1 MFSSLIKN
9 LSILKK
15 FLFINLLIF
24 IFIGTLTIIYLNYVQ
39 PNLIKKK
46 TSLQIEVIN
55 NTINNLNRLNIEFE
69 KNEVKKFLLSTR
81 FLFQNLDRVI
91 FFNESFH
98 STFLTCVFNIS
109 VPENQTSAFT
119 ISASDPDGDSLT
131 YSLSGTD
138 SALLSVSSSGV
149 VTFDTAPDYENPSDS
164 NADNVYGVTATV
176 SDGSLTDSESF
187 MITVTND
194 TSDDVT
200 TEGYDGTLVAAG
212 PVQGA
217 TICIQVNTGTCT
229 GAQFT
234 TTSAQDGTFS
244 LTVDSGTTGV
254 LRGEGGFDPVT
265 NLQFGEGDSL
275 ALGQPV
281 TDQNVVISAISEIM
295 NEYNSTDYDS
305 FKTKLGIDPSFMIR
319 FDNPF
324 SNLDNA
330 ANNKAAVINTQLV
343 VLGKV
348 LEAIHTTTS
357 GSVGN
362 RVSDAIIN
370 RSTTETSLGDTT
382 FIKDLLT
389 NYDADFSP
397 SSQQLIDLSSGI
409 SAYMQKINANSSN
422 SHSHF
427 MQVGVSELK
436 TLMSAV
442 MDGTA
447 SSTELDK
454 LVFNTIDWINDDTS
468 WSGGTITDNE
478 SNLNSMNYTLT
489 NNGSSNYI
497 VDNINPSDTEFI
509 IYVKEGDVIKF
520 EATTAVT
527 SGHPFKMSTVQNAT
541 TSDSGEIGTAEGW
554 NQDTMTLTVSSS
566 TPETLYPYC
575 DFHSGMYS
583 QGKIV
588 KVSSYT
594 QSNIDITSATGALQ
608 VKGTVAT
615 GPFKGASGYTYKVY
629 LNSQGGTEHTH
640 TFHEYPGL
648 TFYMPSDQGYHGSE
662 TSSSDAPF
670 KAKSHYA
677 GDDNVSEDY

>member
-1 MFSSLIKN
+1 MNTLNRVVLLSS
-9 LSILKK
+9 
-15 FLFINLLIF
+15 IF
-24 IFIGTLTIIYLNYVQ
+24 IIASCGGGGGGGGGSDYSPPPTPTNSAPTITN
-39 PNLIKKK
+39 
-46 TSLQIEVIN
+46 S
-55 NTINNLNRLNIEFE
+55 
-69 KNEVKKFLLSTR
+69 
-81 FLFQNLDRVI
+81 
-91 FFNESFH
+91 
-98 STFLTCVFNIS
+98 VFSIS
-109 VPENQTSAFT
+109 VQENQTSAFT

-131 YSLSGTD
+131 YSISGTD
-138 SALLSVSSSGV
+138 SALLSVSTSGV
-149 VTFDTAPDYENPSDS
+149 VTFNSAPDFENPSDS
-164 NADNVYGVTATV
+164 NADNIYMITATV
-176 SDGSLTDSESF
+176 SDGSLTDSEDF
-187 MITVTND
+187 TVTVTND
-194 TSDDVT
+194 TSDDAPT
-200 TEGYDGTLVAAG
+200 STSFDGTLVASG

-217 TICIQVNTGTCT
+217 TVCIQVNTGTCT
-229 GAQFT
+229 GAELT

-281 TDQNVVISAISEIM
+281 TDQNVVISAISQLM
-295 NEYNSTDYDS
+295 NEDNSTDYDT

-330 ANNKAAVINTQLV
+330 ANNKAAVINTQLF
-343 VLGKV
+343 VLGEI
-348 LEAIHTTTS
+348 LEGIHTIST
-357 GSVGN
+357 GSIGN
-362 RVSDAIIN
+362 KVADAITG

-389 NYDADFSP
+389 NYDSDFSP

-427 MQVGVSELK
+427 MQVGVSELAV
-436 TLMSAV
+436 LMDSV

-454 LVFNTIDWINDDTS
+454 LVFNTIDWINDDTA

-478 SNLNSMNYTLT
+478 SYLNVMTYSLS

-497 VDNINPSDTEFI
+497 VDSINPSNTEFI
-509 IYVKEGDVIKF
+509 IYVKEGDVIEF
-520 EATTAVT
+520 EASSSVT

-541 TSDSGEIGTAEGW
+541 STDSGQIGTSEGW
-554 NQDTMTLTVSSS
+554 NQDTMTLTVSSA
-566 TPETLYPYC
+566 TPDTLYPYC

-594 QSNIDITSATGALQ
+594 QSDLDITNASGALQ

-629 LNSQGGTEHTH
+629 LNSQGGSEHTH

-648 TFYMPSDQGYHGSE
+648 TFYMPADQGYHGSE
-662 TSSSDAPF
+662 TSSIDTPF

-677 GDDNVSEDY
+677 TSGGGDIGDGY

>member
-1 MFSSLIKN
+1 M
-9 LSILKK
+9 
-15 FLFINLLIF
+15 
-24 IFIGTLTIIYLNYVQ
+24 
-39 PNLIKKK
+39 
-46 TSLQIEVIN
+46 
-55 NTINNLNRLNIEFE
+55 NTLNR
-69 KNEVKKFLLSTR
+69 VVLLVS
-81 FLFQNLDRVI
+81 FFVI
-91 FFNESFH
+91 ASCGGGGGGGGSEDSYTPPAQTNSAP
-98 STFLTCVFNIS
+98 TITNTVFNIS
-109 VPENQTSAFT
+109 VQENQTSAFT

-149 VTFDTAPDYENPSDS
+149 VTFNTAPDYENPSDS

-217 TICIQVNTGTCT
+217 TVCIQVNTGTCT

-281 TDQNVVISAISEIM
+281 TDQSVVISAISQLM
-295 NEYNSTDYDS
+295 NEDNSTDYDS

-324 SNLDNA
+324 SNLDNS

-343 VLGKV
+343 VLGEI
-348 LEAIHTTTS
+348 LEEIHTVST
-357 GSVGN
+357 GSLGN
-362 RVSDAIIN
+362 RVADAIIG

-389 NYDADFSP
+389 NYDTEFTP

-427 MQVGVSELK
+427 LQVGVSELK

-594 QSNIDITSATGALQ
+594 QANIDITSVTSALQ

-629 LNSQGGTEHTH
+629 LNSQGGSEHTH

-648 TFYMPSDQGYHGSE
+648 TFYMPADQGYHGSE
-662 TSSSDAPF
+662 TSSTDTPF

-677 GDDNVSEDY
+677 TTGDDSISDEY

>member
-1 MFSSLIKN
+1 M
-9 LSILKK
+9 
-15 FLFINLLIF
+15 
-24 IFIGTLTIIYLNYVQ
+24 
-39 PNLIKKK
+39 
-46 TSLQIEVIN
+46 
-55 NTINNLNRLNIEFE
+55 NTLNR
-69 KNEVKKFLLSTR
+69 VVLLAS
-81 FLFQNLDRVI
+81 FFVI
-91 FFNESFH
+91 ASCGGGGGGGGYEDPYTPPAQTNGAP
-98 STFLTCVFNIS
+98 TITNTVFNIS
-109 VPENQTSAFT
+109 VQENQTSAFT

-138 SALLSVSSSGV
+138 SALFSVSSSGV
-149 VTFDTAPDYENPSDS
+149 VTFNTAPDYENPSDS
-164 NADNVYGVTATV
+164 NSDNVYGVTATV

-217 TICIQVNTGTCT
+217 TVCIQVNTGTCS

-281 TDQNVVISAISEIM
+281 TDQNLVISAISEIM
-295 NEYNSTDYDS
+295 NEYNSTDYDA

-370 RSTTETSLGDTT
+370 KSTTETSLGDTT

-427 MQVGVSELK
+427 MQVGMSELS

-442 MDGTA
+442 MSGTA

-468 WSGGTITDNE
+468 WNGGTITDNE
-478 SNLNSMNYTLT
+478 SNLNEMNYTLS
-489 NNGSSNYI
+489 NNGTSNYV
-497 VDNINPSDTEFI
+497 VDNINPSNTEFI

-541 TSDSGEIGTAEGW
+541 SSDSGQIGTAEGW

-594 QSNIDITSATGALQ
+594 QANIDITSVTGALQ

-629 LNSQGGTEHTH
+629 LNSQGGSEHTH

-648 TFYMPSDQGYHGSE
+648 TFYMPADQGYHGSE
-662 TSSSDAPF
+662 TSSSDTPF

-677 GDDNVSEDY
+677 TSGDNSISDGY

>member
-1 MFSSLIKN
+1 M
-9 LSILKK
+9 
-15 FLFINLLIF
+15 
-24 IFIGTLTIIYLNYVQ
+24 
-39 PNLIKKK
+39 
-46 TSLQIEVIN
+46 
-55 NTINNLNRLNIEFE
+55 NTLNR
-69 KNEVKKFLLSTR
+69 VVLLVS
-81 FLFQNLDRVI
+81 FFVI
-91 FFNESFH
+91 ASCGGGGGGGGSEDSYTPPAQTNGAP
-98 STFLTCVFNIS
+98 TITNTVFNIS
-109 VPENQTSAFT
+109 VQENQTSAFT

-131 YSLSGTD
+131 YSLSGSDGT
-138 SALLSVSSSGV
+138 LLSVSSSGV
-149 VTFDTAPDYENPSDS
+149 VTFNTAPDYENPSDS
-164 NADNVYGVTATV
+164 NADNVYEVTATV

-187 MITVTND
+187 MVTVTND

-217 TICIQVNTGTCT
+217 TVCIQVNTGTCT

-281 TDQNVVISAISEIM
+281 TDQNIVISAISEIM
-295 NEYNSTDYDS
+295 NEDNNTDYDT
-305 FKTKLGIDPSFMIR
+305 FKSKLGIDPSFMIR

-330 ANNKAAVINTQLV
+330 ASNKAAVVNTQLV
-343 VLGKV
+343 VLSKV
-348 LEAIHTTTS
+348 LEAIHTTTT
-357 GSVGN
+357 GSVGD
-362 RVSDAIIN
+362 RVADAITG
-370 RSTTETSLGDTT
+370 RSTAETSLGDTT

-389 NYDADFSP
+389 NYDTDFSP

-427 MQVGVSELK
+427 MQVGVSELS

-442 MDGTA
+442 MSGTA
-447 SSTELDK
+447 TSTELDK
-454 LVFNTIDWINDDTS
+454 LVFNTIDWINEDTA

-478 SNLNSMNYTLT
+478 SNLNEMNFTLS
-489 NNGSSNYI
+489 NNGSSNYV

-541 TSDSGEIGTAEGW
+541 SSDSGQIGTSEGW

-594 QSNIDITSATGALQ
+594 QANIDITSVSSALQ

-629 LNSQGGTEHTH
+629 LNSQGGSEHTH

-648 TFYMPSDQGYHGSE
+648 TFYMPADQGYHGSE
-662 TSSSDAPF
+662 TSSTDTPF

-677 GDDNVSEDY
+677 TTGDDSISDDY

>member
-1 MFSSLIKN
+1 M
-9 LSILKK
+9 
-15 FLFINLLIF
+15 
-24 IFIGTLTIIYLNYVQ
+24 
-39 PNLIKKK
+39 
-46 TSLQIEVIN
+46 
-55 NTINNLNRLNIEFE
+55 NTLNR
-69 KNEVKKFLLSTR
+69 VVLLVS
-81 FLFQNLDRVI
+81 FFVI
-91 FFNESFH
+91 ASCGGGGGGGGGSEDPYTPPTPTNSAP
-98 STFLTCVFNIS
+98 TITNTVFNIS
-109 VPENQTSAFT
+109 VAENQTSAFT
-119 ISASDPDGDSLT
+119 ISASDSDGDTLS

-138 SALLSVSSSGV
+138 SALMSVSSSGV
-149 VTFDTAPDYENPSDS
+149 VTFNTAPDFENPSDS
-164 NADNVYGVTATV
+164 NADNVYEVTATV
-176 SDGSLTDSESF
+176 SDGSLTDSENF
-187 MITVTND
+187 MVTVTND

-200 TEGYDGTLVAAG
+200 TEGFNGTLVAAG

-217 TICIQVNTGTCT
+217 TVCIQVNTGNCT
-229 GAQFT
+229 GAQYT
-234 TTSAQDGTFS
+234 TTTAQDGTFS

-281 TDQNVVISAISEIM
+281 TDQSVVISAISQLM
-295 NEYNSTDYDS
+295 NEDNSTDYDS
-305 FKTKLGIDPSFMIR
+305 FKTKLGIDSSFMIR

-343 VLGKV
+343 VLGEI
-348 LEAIHTTTS
+348 LEEIHTVST
-357 GSVGN
+357 GSLGN
-362 RVSDAIIN
+362 RVADAIIG

-389 NYDADFSP
+389 NYDTEFTP

-427 MQVGVSELK
+427 LQVGVSELK

-566 TPETLYPYC
+566 TPETIYPYC

-594 QSNIDITSATGALQ
+594 QANIDITGVTGALQ

-629 LNSQGGTEHTH
+629 LNSQGGSEHTH

-648 TFYMPSDQGYHGSE
+648 TFYMPADQGYHGSE
-662 TSSSDAPF
+662 TSSTDTPF

-677 GDDNVSEDY
+677 TSGDDSISDDY

>member
-1 MFSSLIKN
+1 M
-9 LSILKK
+9 
-15 FLFINLLIF
+15 
-24 IFIGTLTIIYLNYVQ
+24 
-39 PNLIKKK
+39 
-46 TSLQIEVIN
+46 
-55 NTINNLNRLNIEFE
+55 NTLNR
-69 KNEVKKFLLSTR
+69 VVLLVS
-81 FLFQNLDRVI
+81 FFVI
-91 FFNESFH
+91 ASCGGGGGGGGYGDSYTPPAQTNGAP
-98 STFLTCVFNIS
+98 TITNTVFNIS
-109 VPENQTSAFT
+109 VQENQTSAFT

-149 VTFDTAPDYENPSDS
+149 VTFNTAPDYENPSDS
-164 NADNVYGVTATV
+164 NSDNVYGVTATV

-217 TICIQVNTGTCT
+217 TVCIQVNTGTCS

-265 NLQFGEGDSL
+265 NLQFGEGDSF

-295 NEYNSTDYDS
+295 NEYNSTDYDA

-370 RSTTETSLGDTT
+370 KSTTETSLGDTT

-427 MQVGVSELK
+427 MQVGMSELS

-442 MDGTA
+442 MSGTA

-468 WSGGTITDNE
+468 WNGGTITDNE
-478 SNLNSMNYTLT
+478 SNLNEMNYTLS
-489 NNGSSNYI
+489 NNGTSNYV
-497 VDNINPSDTEFI
+497 VDNINPSNTEFI

-541 TSDSGEIGTAEGW
+541 SSDSGQIGTAEGW

-594 QSNIDITSATGALQ
+594 QANIDITSVTGALQ

-629 LNSQGGTEHTH
+629 LNSQGGSEHTH

-648 TFYMPSDQGYHGSE
+648 TFYMPADQGYHGSE
-662 TSSSDAPF
+662 TSSSDTPF

-677 GDDNVSEDY
+677 TSGDNSISDGY

>member
-1 MFSSLIKN
+1 MDARH
-9 LSILKK
+9 
-15 FLFINLLIF
+15 
-24 IFIGTLTIIYLNYVQ
+24 LTKGEIM
-39 PNLIKKK
+39 
-46 TSLQIEVIN
+46 
-55 NTINNLNRLNIEFE
+55 NTLNR
-69 KNEVKKFLLSTR
+69 VVLLVS
-81 FLFQNLDRVI
+81 FFVI
-91 FFNESFH
+91 ASCGGGGGGGGYGDSYTPPAQTNGAP
-98 STFLTCVFNIS
+98 TITNTVFNIS
-109 VPENQTSAFT
+109 VQENQTSAFT

-149 VTFDTAPDYENPSDS
+149 VTFNTAPDYENPSDS
-164 NADNVYGVTATV
+164 NSDNVYGVTATV

-217 TICIQVNTGTCT
+217 TVCIQVNTGTCT

-234 TTSAQDGTFS
+234 TTSTQDGTFS

-265 NLQFGEGDSL
+265 NLQFGEGESL

-281 TDQNVVISAISEIM
+281 TDQNVVISVISEFM
-295 NEYNSTDYDS
+295 NEGTTTNYDAY
-305 FKTKLGIDPSFMIR
+305 KTSLGIDSSFMIR

-330 ANNKAAVINTQLV
+330 VYNKVAVINTQLG
-343 VLGKV
+343 VLSKV
-348 LEAIHTTTS
+348 LESIYTINSGDGARFKVSNAILARS
-357 GSVGN
+357 G
-362 RVSDAIIN
+362 
-370 RSTTETSLGDTT
+370 TETSLGDTT

-397 SSQQLIDLSSGI
+397 SSQQLVDLSSGI

-427 MQVGVSELK
+427 MQVGVSELS

-442 MDGTA
+442 MSGTA

-468 WSGGTITDNE
+468 WNGGAITDNE
-478 SNLNSMNYTLT
+478 SNLNEMNYTLS
-489 NNGSSNYI
+489 NNGTSNYV
-497 VDNINPSDTEFI
+497 VDNINPSNTEFI

-541 TSDSGEIGTAEGW
+541 SSDSGQIGAAEGW

-594 QSNIDITSATGALQ
+594 QANIDITSVTSALQ

-629 LNSQGGTEHTH
+629 LNSQGGSEHTH

-648 TFYMPSDQGYHGSE
+648 TFYMPADQGYHGSE
-662 TSSSDAPF
+662 TSSTDTPF

-677 GDDNVSEDY
+677 TSGDDSISDDY

>member
-1 MFSSLIKN
+1 MNTLNRVVLLSS
-9 LSILKK
+9 
-15 FLFINLLIF
+15 IF
-24 IFIGTLTIIYLNYVQ
+24 VIASCGGGGGGGGGDDYT
-39 PNLIKKK
+39 PPP
-46 TSLQIEVIN
+46 TSNTGPEITN
-55 NTINNLNRLNIEFE
+55 NT
-69 KNEVKKFLLSTR
+69 
-81 FLFQNLDRVI
+81 
-91 FFNESFH
+91 
-98 STFLTCVFNIS
+98 FNIS
-109 VPENQTSAFT
+109 VQENQTSAFQ
-119 ISASDPDGDSLT
+119 ILARDYDGDTLT
-131 YSLSGTD
+131 YSLTGTD
-138 SALLSVSSSGV
+138 SALMSVSNSGT
-149 VTFDTAPDYENPSDS
+149 VTFNTAPDFENPSDA
-164 NADNVYGVTATV
+164 NADNVYLVTANV
-176 SDGSLTDSESF
+176 SDGSASTSADFS
-187 MITVTND
+187 ITVTND
-194 TSDDVT
+194 PSDDAPT
-200 TEGYDGTLVAAG
+200 SSSFDGIMVAAG

-217 TICIQVNTGTCT
+217 AVCIQVNTGTCT
-229 GAQFT
+229 GAEFT

-281 TDQNVVISAISEIM
+281 TDQNVVISAISQLM
-295 NEYNSTDYDS
+295 NEDNSTDYDT

-324 SNLDNA
+324 SNLNNT
-330 ANNKAAVINTQLV
+330 ANNKAAVVNTQLV
-343 VLGKV
+343 VLSEI
-348 LEAIHTTTS
+348 LENIHTIST
-357 GSVGN
+357 GSIGN
-362 RVSDAIIN
+362 KVADAITGK
-370 RSTTETSLGDTT
+370 STTETSLGDTT

-389 NYDADFSP
+389 NYDSDFSP

-409 SAYMQKINANSSN
+409 SAFMQKINANSSNN

-436 TLMSAV
+436 TLMNSV

-454 LVFNTIDWINDDTS
+454 LVFNTIDWINNDTA
-468 WSGGTITDNE
+468 WSGGTISDNE
-478 SNLNSMNYTLT
+478 SYLNLMTYSLS
-489 NNGSSNYI
+489 NNGSVNYV
-497 VDNINPSDTEFI
+497 VDNVNPSNTEFI

-520 EATTAVT
+520 EASNSVT

-541 TSDSGEIGTAEGW
+541 STDSGQIGTSEGW

-594 QSNIDITSATGALQ
+594 QADIDITNVSSALQ

-629 LNSQGGTEHTH
+629 LSSQGGSEHTH

-648 TFYMPSDQGYHGSE
+648 TFYMPADQGYHGSE
-662 TSSSDAPF
+662 TSSTDSPF

-677 GDDNVSEDY
+677 TTGDDGISDDY

>member
-1 MFSSLIKN
+1 M
-9 LSILKK
+9 
-15 FLFINLLIF
+15 
-24 IFIGTLTIIYLNYVQ
+24 
-39 PNLIKKK
+39 
-46 TSLQIEVIN
+46 
-55 NTINNLNRLNIEFE
+55 NTLNR
-69 KNEVKKFLLSTR
+69 VVLLVS
-81 FLFQNLDRVI
+81 FFVI
-91 FFNESFH
+91 ASCGGGGGGGGSEDSYTPPAQTNGAP
-98 STFLTCVFNIS
+98 TITNTVFNIS
-109 VPENQTSAFT
+109 VQENQTSAFT

-149 VTFDTAPDYENPSDS
+149 VTFNTAPDYENPSDS

-217 TICIQVNTGTCT
+217 TVCIQVNAGTCT

-422 SHSHF
+422 SQSHF
-427 MQVGVSELK
+427 MQVGVSELAV
-436 TLMSAV
+436 LMNSV
-442 MDGTA
+442 MSGTA

-468 WSGGTITDNE
+468 WNGGAITDNE
-478 SNLNSMNYTLT
+478 SNLNEMNYTLS
-489 NNGSSNYI
+489 NNGSSNYV
-497 VDNINPSDTEFI
+497 VDNINPSNTEFI

-541 TSDSGEIGTAEGW
+541 SSDSGQIGTAEGW

-594 QSNIDITSATGALQ
+594 QANIDITSVTSALQ

-629 LNSQGGTEHTH
+629 LNSQGGSEHTH

-648 TFYMPSDQGYHGSE
+648 TFYMPADQGYHGSE
-662 TSSSDAPF
+662 TSSTDTPF

-677 GDDNVSEDY
+677 TSGDDSISDDY

>member
-1 MFSSLIKN
+1 M
-9 LSILKK
+9 
-15 FLFINLLIF
+15 
-24 IFIGTLTIIYLNYVQ
+24 
-39 PNLIKKK
+39 
-46 TSLQIEVIN
+46 
-55 NTINNLNRLNIEFE
+55 NTLNR
-69 KNEVKKFLLSTR
+69 VVLLVS
-81 FLFQNLDRVI
+81 FFVI
-91 FFNESFH
+91 ASCGGGGGGGGSEDSYTPPAQTNGAP
-98 STFLTCVFNIS
+98 TITNTVFNIS
-109 VPENQTSAFT
+109 VQENQTSAFT

-131 YSLSGTD
+131 YSLSGSDGT
-138 SALLSVSSSGV
+138 LLSVSSSGV
-149 VTFDTAPDYENPSDS
+149 VTFNTAPDYENPSDS
-164 NADNVYGVTATV
+164 NADNVYEVTATV

-187 MITVTND
+187 MVTVTND

-217 TICIQVNTGTCT
+217 TVCIQVNTGTCT

-281 TDQNVVISAISEIM
+281 TDQNIVISAISEIM
-295 NEYNSTDYDS
+295 NEDNNTDYDT
-305 FKTKLGIDPSFMIR
+305 FKSKLGIDPSFMIR

-324 SNLDNA
+324 SNLDNSA
-330 ANNKAAVINTQLV
+330 SNKAAVVNTQLV
-343 VLGKV
+343 VLSKV
-348 LEAIHTTTS
+348 LEAIHTTTT

-362 RVSDAIIN
+362 RVADAITG
-370 RSTTETSLGDTT
+370 RSTAETSLGDTT

-389 NYDADFSP
+389 NYDTDFSP

-427 MQVGVSELK
+427 MQVGVSELS

-442 MDGTA
+442 MSGTA
-447 SSTELDK
+447 TSTELDK
-454 LVFNTIDWINDDTS
+454 LVFNTIDWINEDTA

-478 SNLNSMNYTLT
+478 SNLNEMNFTLS
-489 NNGSSNYI
+489 NNGSSNYV

-541 TSDSGEIGTAEGW
+541 SSDSGQIGTSEGW

-594 QSNIDITSATGALQ
+594 QANIDITSVSSALQ

-629 LNSQGGTEHTH
+629 LNSQGGSEHTH

-648 TFYMPSDQGYHGSE
+648 TFYMPADQGYHGSE
-662 TSSSDAPF
+662 TSSTDTPF

-677 GDDNVSEDY
+677 TTGDDSISDDY

>member
-1 MFSSLIKN
+1 MNTLN
-9 LSILKK
+9 RVA
-15 FLFINLLIF
+15 LLISF
-24 IFIGTLTIIYLNYVQ
+24 FVIASCGGGGGGGGSEDAYTPPTPTNSAPTI
-39 PNLIKKK
+39 
-46 TSLQIEVIN
+46 T
-55 NTINNLNRLNIEFE
+55 NT
-69 KNEVKKFLLSTR
+69 
-81 FLFQNLDRVI
+81 
-91 FFNESFH
+91 
-98 STFLTCVFNIS
+98 VFNIS
-109 VPENQTSAFT
+109 VAENQTSAFT
-119 ISASDPDGDSLT
+119 ISASDSDGDTLT

-138 SALLSVSSSGV
+138 SALMSVSSSGV
-149 VTFDTAPDYENPSDS
+149 VTFNSAPDYENPSDS
-164 NADNVYGVTATV
+164 NADNVYEVTATV
-176 SDGSLTDSESF
+176 SDGSLTDSENF
-187 MITVTND
+187 MVTVTND

-200 TEGYDGTLVAAG
+200 TEGFNGALVAAG

-217 TICIQVNTGTCT
+217 TVCIQVNTGNCT
-229 GAQFT
+229 GAQYST
-234 TTSAQDGTFS
+234 TTAQDGTFS

-281 TDQNVVISAISEIM
+281 TDQNVVISVISEFM
-295 NEYNSTDYDS
+295 NEGTTTNYNAY
-305 FKTKLGIDPSFMIR
+305 KTSLGIDPSFMIR

-330 ANNKAAVINTQLV
+330 ANNKAAVVNTQLF

-348 LEAIHTTTS
+348 LESIHTINGGDSARFKVSNAILARS
-357 GSVGN
+357 G
-362 RVSDAIIN
+362 
-370 RSTTETSLGDTT
+370 TETSLGDTT

-389 NYDADFSP
+389 NYDSDFSP

-427 MQVGVSELK
+427 MQVGVSELS

-442 MDGTA
+442 MSGTA
-447 SSTELDK
+447 TSTELDK
-454 LVFNTIDWINDDTS
+454 LVFNTIDWINEDTA

-478 SNLNSMNYTLT
+478 SNLNEMNYTLS
-489 NNGSSNYI
+489 NNGSSNYV

-541 TSDSGEIGTAEGW
+541 SSDSGQIGTSEGW

-594 QSNIDITSATGALQ
+594 QANIDITSVTSALQ

-629 LNSQGGTEHTH
+629 LNSQGGSEHTH

-648 TFYMPSDQGYHGSE
+648 TFYMPADQGYHGSE
-662 TSSSDAPF
+662 TSSTDTPF

-677 GDDNVSEDY
+677 TSGDDSISDDY